1 MNADDTFERTVSRW
15 LHEAAQQQVPDHLET
30 VLQRT
35 RTERQ
40 RSAWSSPGRWLPMD
54 TTFSGRI
61 APALRPAWILV
72 AVGLLLITLVAA
84 VLLGGSRPRV
94 LPPFGLAANGVMFYA
109 DDGDIY
115 VAAPDGNEP
124 RLLDGGPSRDI
135 AVVVSRDG
143 AHIAIARLATGAQ
156 VEFLIADADGSD
168 VRSMTPT
175 PLAGLTWADWS
186 PDGTRLAATDAN
198 SLWILHADG
207 VMPQRIDFDMTVDR
221 AFWRPDGNQLVIR
234 GLSLDAG
241 SETAGFYVV
250 GADGTGLR
258 EVILLDP
265 ENGDPDGA
273 LSPDGNQIVYTQW
286 DGDAYPGGHL
296 YVADVRTGD
305 RRLLEFDGA
314 HESDYFARWSP
325 DGSQLVFNQGA
336 AQEEYFVAVA
346 PAKGGHATRL
356 GPVMAW
362 AAAAEVAFS
371 PDGLKVIA
379 RYDDGSTW
387 LFDRSGGP
395 GRELEFGTSI
405 LPSWQRL
412 AP

>member
-1 MNADDTFERTVSRW
+1 
-15 LHEAAQQQVPDHLET
+15 
-30 VLQRT
+30 
-35 RTERQ
+35 
-40 RSAWSSPGRWLPMD
+40 MD

-84 VLLGGSRPRV
+84 VLLVGSRPRV
-94 LPPFGLAANGVMFYA
+94 PPPFGLAANGVMFYA
-109 DDGDIY
+109 DEGDIHA
-115 VAAPDGNEP
+115 AAPDGGDP
-124 RLLDGGPSRDI
+124 RLLGGGPGNDI
-135 AVVVSRDG
+135 AVVASRDG
-143 AHIAIARLATGAQ
+143 AHIAIARLLAGAQ
-156 VEFLIADADGSD
+156 VDFLIANADGSD
-168 VRSMTPT
+168 VRTMTPT

-198 SLWILHADG
+198 SLSILHADG
-207 VMPQRIDFDMTVDR
+207 AKPLRIDLGMTVDR
-221 AFWRPDGNQLVIR
+221 AFWRPDGKELVIR
-234 GLSLDAG
+234 GLSLDSG
-241 SETAGFYVV
+241 PETAGFYVV

-258 EVILLDP
+258 EIIQLDP

-273 LSPDGNQIVYTQW
+273 LSPDGHQIVYTQW

-296 YVADVRTGD
+296 FVLDVRTGEK
-305 RRLLEFDGA
+305 RLLEFDGA

-325 DGSQLVFNQGA
+325 DGSQLVFNQGT
-336 AQEEYFVAVA
+336 AQEDYVVAVA
-346 PAKGGHATRL
+346 PAKGGHVTRL
-356 GPVMAW
+356 GPVRAW
-362 AAAAEVAFS
+362 EAAAEVAFS
-371 PDGLKVIA
+371 PDGRKVIA

-387 LFDRSGGP
+387 LLDTSGAP